1 MRKVIAI
8 ILLVAAA
15 AGLVYGILGATAKTV
30 KIKNSQA
37 EGVFNFEEGSFEGS
51 MGFSTAGGLAMDIG
65 GLRKLAQSQRSRQM
79 WLGFGAF
86 AVLGV
91 ISVSLLRK
99 KRY

>member
-1 MRKVIAI
+1 MRKIIAI

-15 AGLVYGILGATAKTV
+15 AGLVYGILGVTAKTV
-30 KIKNSQA
+30 KIKNNQA

-51 MGFSTAGGLAMDIG
+51 MGFSTAGGLAMDMD

-86 AVLGV
+86 ALLGV
-91 ISVSLLRK
+91 VGVSLLRT

>member
-8 ILLVAAA
+8 ILLVASA
-15 AGLVYGILGATAKTV
+15 AGLVYGILGATAKAV
-30 KIKNSQA
+30 MIKNSQA
-37 EGVFNFEEGSFEGS
+37 EGVYNFAENSYEGS
-51 MGFSTAGGLAMDIG
+51 MGFSTAGGLAMDMS

-79 WLGFGAF
+79 WMGFGAF